1 MAFLYNAEVKFFLYL
16 KQKSADPFFSLSF
29 PAGHVFE
36 FLTCFYFGNVSA
48 FTVSVNPGASICPV
62 IFILFKKIWYYN
74 LSRDEVTQRKLSNV
88 IIEILLR
95 SDCTPVRLCFS
106 LSLSLGVSSHCFLF
120 LWVTRSNVHS
130 TLSTKQVWRLRVP
143 TEWGRYYHLATK
155 MGVSLLCGR
164 RSTLMMSKP
173 IYGRQMKNNK
183 LRLHIRVNRVRE
195 KRKKLCENR

>member
-74 LSRDEVTQRKLSNV
+74 LSRDEVAQRKLSNV

-106 LSLSLGVSSHCFLF
+106 LSLALSGCQLALLPVPLSHSQQRTFNFINKTSLKTARSDRMRPLLSSC
-120 LWVTRSNVHS
+120 N
-130 TLSTKQVWRLRVP
+130 
-143 TEWGRYYHLATK
+143 
-155 MGVSLLCGR
+155 
-164 RSTLMMSKP
+164 
-173 IYGRQMKNNK
+173 
-183 LRLHIRVNRVRE
+183 
-195 KRKKLCENR
+195 